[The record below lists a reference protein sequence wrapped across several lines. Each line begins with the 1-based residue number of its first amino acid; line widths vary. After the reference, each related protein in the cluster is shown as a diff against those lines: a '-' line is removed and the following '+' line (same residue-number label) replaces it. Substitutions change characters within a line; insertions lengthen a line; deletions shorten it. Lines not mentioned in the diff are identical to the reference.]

1 MQCFEVQ
8 EQKFALYGIG
18 AVASLTGLSSPNIR
32 MWEKR
37 YQAVTPKRTE
47 SNRRL
52 YSNDDVERLVLMKKL
67 TIRGHTISTIAHL
80 TFEELNSRL
89 QEDLGSQVDQ
99 ASATRTK
106 HLLTVGSGCALL
118 HRELEWLNAEVS
130 AHYDSIEDAQNH
142 LPLSRVDLVV
152 IEAETLF
159 PETVTRIRNLTHQVG
174 TPQTLLS
181 YRFATSKTVTALAR
195 VIEGVTL
202 LKAPLTSQQLRRECL
217 RKLSSGRSKK
227 PLLPSGETEQITEA
241 LYSKDQLSKLTELST
256 TIECEC
262 PQHLASLL
270 QDLNA
275 FEKYSLACENRNPAD
290 AQLHAYLY
298 RTTALVRRRME
309 EALKHLLEAEGIHLD

>member
-1 MQCFEVQ
+1 
-8 EQKFALYGIG
+8 
-18 AVASLTGLSSPNIR
+18 
-32 MWEKR
+32 
-37 YQAVTPKRTE
+37 
-47 SNRRL
+47 
-52 YSNDDVERLVLMKKL
+52 
-67 TIRGHTISTIAHL
+67 
-80 TFEELNSRL
+80 
-89 QEDLGSQVDQ
+89 
-99 ASATRTK
+99 
-106 HLLTVGSGCALL
+106 
-118 HRELEWLNAEVS
+118 
-130 AHYDSIEDAQNH
+130 
-142 LPLSRVDLVV
+142 VDLVV

-217 RKLSSGRSKK
+217 RKLSSGRNKK
-227 PLLPSGETEQITEA
+227 PLPPSGETEQITEA

-262 PQHLASLL
+262 PRHLASLL